1 MNPVDMD
8 LAQGAKALGAALA
21 VGLMVGLERGWRDR
35 DVPEGG
41 RVAGLRTFALIA
53 LLGGLLALL
62 APEPQL
68 LMTGGLLAVAL
79 LFAVSFRRASEAAGS
94 LSITTAVAAMAT
106 FGLGA
111 LAARGHTVLAVGA
124 AVVVALLLDLK
135 PELHRW
141 MRLIQPAE
149 LNAILQLG
157 VLSAV
162 VLPLLPDAGYGP
174 YKALNPYQL
183 WQAVVLVAALSLL
196 GHAAMR
202 WRGPRQGLLWMGF
215 FGGLASS
222 TAATLALARTA
233 RAHPGIQE
241 TAAAAIVLACG
252 VMFFRMAVLVLVL
265 QPALAAGI
273 GLFLVLPGVT
283 ALVVAASLW
292 RRKAALDTP
301 PVDSQEQVKVF
312 DLPTALGFG
321 VVLGLVAVAIRA
333 GKQALGDAGIY
344 AIAFISGLADVD
356 AILVSS
362 VQMHDQGHL
371 AANAATIAILLA
383 AGANMLSKAALA
395 FGIGGAR
402 LGWRVLSGFVAI
414 AAVGAIGWG
423 WQYG

>member
-1 MNPVDMD
+1 MNPSDLD

-35 DVPEGG
+35 ELPEGG
-41 RVAGLRTFALIA
+41 RVAGLRTFALIG

-62 APEPQL
+62 GSGTGQQL
-68 LMTGGLLAVAL
+68 LLASGLLAVVL

-111 LAARGHTVLAVGA
+111 LAAHGHAVLAVGA

-141 MRLIQPAE
+141 MRLIQPDE

-183 WQAVVLVAALSLL
+183 WLAVVLVAALSLF

-202 WRGPRQGLLWMGF
+202 LRGARQGLLWMGL

-222 TAATLALARTA
+222 TAATLALARAA
-233 RAHPGIQE
+233 RAHTAIQG
-241 TAAAAIVLACG
+241 TAAAAIMLASS
-252 VMFFRMAVLVLVL
+252 VMFFRMAVLVVAL
-265 QPALAAGI
+265 QPELAAGI
-273 GLFLVLPGVT
+273 GLLLVLPGVT
-283 ALVVAASLW
+283 ALIAAAALW
-292 RRKAALDTP
+292 RRGAARETA
-301 PVDSQEQVKVF
+301 SIEAQVKVF

-321 VVLGLVAVAIRA
+321 VVLGIVAVAIRA
-333 GKQALGDAGIY
+333 GKQVLGDAGIY
-344 AIAFISGLADVD
+344 GIAFISGLADVD

-362 VQMHDQGHL
+362 VQMHEQGQL
-371 AANAATIAILLA
+371 AANAATTAILLA
-383 AGANMLSKAALA
+383 AGANLVSKAALA
-395 FGIGGAR
+395 FGIGGAK
-402 LGWRVLSGFVAI
+402 LGWRVLSGFGAI
-414 AAVGAIGWG
+414 AVVGAVGYG